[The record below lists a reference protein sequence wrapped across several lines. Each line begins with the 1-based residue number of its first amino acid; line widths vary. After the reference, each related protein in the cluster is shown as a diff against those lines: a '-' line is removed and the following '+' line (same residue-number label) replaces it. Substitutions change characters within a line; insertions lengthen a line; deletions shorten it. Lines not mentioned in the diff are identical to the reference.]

1 MTTKLT
7 LTMDKS
13 VIEAAKRHAKE
24 QERSL
29 SNLIETYLRAI
40 TRDSTPNDEK
50 EEEEV
55 ELSPIVKSLMG
66 SVKVPESFDYKEEL
80 YKALAEK
87 YL

>member
-13 VIEAAKRHAKE
+13 VIESAKKYARG

-29 SNLIETYLRAI
+29 SNLVENYLKSLIREKKSNE
-40 TRDSTPNDEK
+40 DDE
-50 EEEEV
+50 

-66 SVKVPESFDYKEEL
+66 SVKASKDFDYDEEL
-80 YKALAEK
+80 YNALAEK